1 MPDKSVLLHI
11 GYPKTATTWFQI
23 MFFPKVQNFSF
34 LRFNDLPKWIFQNSS
49 EINPSDLANFRQS
62 LEQLN
67 VIISAEQMV
76 GNISNMYLNPKKY
89 KEIFPNAQVLVLLR
103 EQIDKFASNYS
114 HHILMGGTCSVNEF
128 LFPLENKELFNG
140 QKHKYDQLLDCY
152 KKEFGA
158 DRIHVYLFE
167 EFKSNPKEFIMKL
180 IDKFNLDLNI
190 TLEDI
195 HATQNI
201 RLTRQGIKIMRGLNL
216 FTKSIPPYHRK
227 SDIPKRYLIH
237 IPYWNQLSRRWIY
250 FLNRNNILGGRYN
263 SEELLGEDN
272 VLFLKKYFAESN
284 RKLIENH
291 NLEQIRKFKYAI

>member
-1 MPDKSVLLHI
+1 
-11 GYPKTATTWFQI
+11 

-34 LRFNDLPKWIFQNSS
+34 LRFNDLPKWIFQKSS
-49 EINPSDLANFRQS
+49 EINPSDLDNFRKS

-89 KEIFPNAQVLVLLR
+89 KEIFPNAQVLIMLR

-114 HHILMGGTCSVNEF
+114 HHILMGGTCTVNEF
-128 LFPLENKELFNG
+128 LFPLENRGLFNG

-152 KKEFGA
+152 KEEFGA
-158 DRIHVYLFE
+158 DRIHVCLFE
-167 EFKSNPKEFIMKL
+167 EFKSNPEDFLKKL
-180 IDKFNLDLNI
+180 IIRFDLDLNI
-190 TLEDI
+190 KLEDI

-201 RLTRQGIKIMRGLNL
+201 RLTKNGINIMRGLNH
-216 FTKSIPPYHRK
+216 FTKHIPPFHRK
-227 SDIPKRYLIH
+227 SDIPKKYLFH
-237 IPYWNQLSRRWIY
+237 IPYWNLISRRWIY

-291 NLEQIRKFKYAI
+291 NLDQIRKFKYAT